1 MRYLTKILILFIL
14 ASSTAWGQS
23 TTTVNLRSL
32 KTHFGNSS
40 YGSVNGLVVYQ
51 GNADTH
57 SEFDA
62 MVNTAVDGTTLHLDT
77 TVDILS
83 YEGPRGGN
91 HTPNGLWNPPRWGGS
106 GSSRYAIIYHG
117 WVKPNKT
124 GTYRFRTFTD
134 DSHEFMIKGIGK
146 PDDIVTKWYG
156 WNTWAYGEATLDKDT
171 WYEFEYRIQ
180 NYGGVGAANIQYE
193 IPSMYGTNTFNQIG
207 GNNGSSHPFG
217 EWAAED
223 PNIDPITADGYIK
236 GAEEQGIAG
245 QVVYLKTQNKWQ
257 PGFSYTTQATTT
269 TDSNGYYSFNTTLD
283 YNDYDFTIDIG
294 PEPDILTVSDI
305 NWFQDRIL
313 TGPVSSKDYWRMDVN
328 NTGSFS
334 VSDIY
339 VMHQKRHGNSAF
351 ANYPNNAPT
360 LWTTNSW
367 QQPYIWDAVSVDTD
381 DKTIYTGYGSWSLF
395 DLANGNQTTFYVIRA
410 GHKN

>member
-1 MRYLTKILILFIL
+1 MRYFKLLLLCFIL
-14 ASSTAWGQS
+14 SFQSYGQS

-62 MVNTAVDGTTLHLDT
+62 MVNTAVDGTTLYLDT

-156 WNTWAYGEATLDKDT
+156 WNTWAYGTATLDKDT
-171 WYEFEYRIQ
+171 WYEFEFRIQ
-180 NYGGVGAANIQYE
+180 NYGGVGSANIQYE

-257 PGFSYTTQATTT
+257 PGFSYTTQYTTT

-305 NWFQDRIL
+305 NWFQERIL

-339 VMHQKRHGNSAF
+339 VMHQRRHGNTAF
-351 ANYPNNAPT
+351 APLPNSAPEM
-360 LWTTNSW
+360 WTTNYW
-367 QQPYIWDAVSVDTD
+367 QQPYVWDAVSVDTD
-381 DKTIYTGYGSWSLF
+381 DKSQFSGYGAWSLF
-395 DLANGNQTTFYVIRA
+395 DLANGNTTTFYVIRA